1 MLFTVFG
8 LFAFSFYVGTVLVV
22 NEYSN
27 SVRIVSQNQ
36 RFEIVRYDEHKFN
49 DKLNHDETKLLK
61 NIDLSKYTGGDVFG
75 CFLGV
80 LFGIFSISFTLP
92 NFKAI

>member
-1 MLFTVFG
+1 MKKGLKISNLGHFKSSFSVGFLLFTVFG
-8 LFAFSFYVGTVLVV
+8 LFAFSFYVGTVLVI

-49 DKLNHDETKLLK
+49 DKLNHD
-61 NIDLSKYTGGDVFG
+61 
-75 CFLGV
+75 
-80 LFGIFSISFTLP
+80 
-92 NFKAI
+92 